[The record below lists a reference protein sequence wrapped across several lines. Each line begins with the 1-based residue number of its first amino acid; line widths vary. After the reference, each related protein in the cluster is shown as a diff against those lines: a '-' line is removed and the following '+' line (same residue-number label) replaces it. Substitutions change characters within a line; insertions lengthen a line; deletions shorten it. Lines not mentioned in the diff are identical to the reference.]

1 MFFNVKLILKVDLF
15 SSIFGSEDSLLT
27 ERQKNRKTEKQKD
40 RKTDKKR
47 ERNKRWKE
55 KKSE

>member
-1 MFFNVKLILKVDLF
+1 MFFNVKLNLKVDLF

-27 ERQKNRKTEKQKD
+27 ERQKNRKTEKQ
-40 RKTDKKR
+40 TKR
-47 ERNKRWKE
+47 EKETKRWKE